1 MVRGCRSSDSRSS
14 SWSLAT
20 SVYIMRVVEPE
31 RAGDPQKGSRYV
43 RVERVDGVAIVSL
56 DHPEDRN
63 ALSLSM
69 TRELAEAIHSVAD
82 DDAVGALVLAATGPV
97 FSAGGSVDDLLE
109 PKAPLSETY
118 AGFVALLECE
128 LPTVAAVNGPALG
141 AGMNLALACDV
152 IVCSPSARFETRF
165 LDVGLHPGGGHLWQ
179 LRQRIG
185 RQGAAALSLFGET
198 LDGEEAARRQLAWRC
213 VPESDLLD
221 TAWQLASRAAG
232 HDRALL
238 SRTRR
243 TLADSKAV
251 AHAADAVTLEL
262 GPQEWSIGRPE
273 FLDALRRLR
282 TRL

>member
-1 MVRGCRSSDSRSS
+1 
-14 SWSLAT
+14 
-20 SVYIMRVVEPE
+20 MRVVEPG
-31 RAGDPQKGSRYV
+31 RAGDPQEASRYV
-43 RVERVDGVAIVSL
+43 RVERVDGVAVVSL

-63 ALSLSM
+63 ALSLRM
-69 TRELAEAIHSVAD
+69 TRELAEAVRSVAD
-82 DDAVGALVLAATGPV
+82 DDAVGALVLAATGSV

-109 PKAPLSETY
+109 PKAPLGETY

-198 LDGEEAARRQLAWRC
+198 LDGEEAERRQLAWRC
-213 VPESDLLD
+213 VPETDLLD

-232 HDRALL
+232 HDRALM
-238 SRTRR
+238 SRTRE
-243 TLADSKAV
+243 TLADSASV
-251 AHAADAVTLEL
+251 VHAADAVALEL
-262 GPQEWSIGRPE
+262 EPQKWSMGRPE
-273 FLDALRRLR
+273 FLAALSRLR
-282 TRL
+282 ARLGRGHETSHP